1 MARVEGKLEY
11 KYKSTRKEIGEM
23 LKGLAEQFIG
33 EEFIEVPIP
42 VLKEEKI
49 KFKPIE
55 PLTVELELEREGE
68 KTEFKIETKWIEKQQ
83 T

>member
-23 LKGLAEQFIG
+23 LKRLAEQFIS
-33 EEFIEVPIP
+33 EEYIEVPIP
-42 VLKEEKI
+42 MLKEEKI

-55 PLTVELELEREGE
+55 PLTVELELEREDE
-68 KTEFKIETKWIEKQQ
+68 KTEFKIETKWIEKQ